1 MNDDDLFELT
11 YNETTGDFEYPHKTH
26 DELEDRLDAIFQTP
40 PQSMEEVLA
49 RVTDDMCKRYNAKKE
64 KALRNIHECEDNG
77 VILTREQKIQLFR
90 KIINK
95 K

>member
-40 PQSMEEVLA
+40 PQSMEELIA
-49 RVTDDMCKRYNAKKE
+49 GVTNDMLGRYKAKKE
-64 KALRNIHECEDNG
+64 KAMRFIQECKDKGIN
-77 VILTREQKIQLFR
+77 LTREQKIQLFQ
-90 KIINK
+90 KVINE
-95 K
+95 